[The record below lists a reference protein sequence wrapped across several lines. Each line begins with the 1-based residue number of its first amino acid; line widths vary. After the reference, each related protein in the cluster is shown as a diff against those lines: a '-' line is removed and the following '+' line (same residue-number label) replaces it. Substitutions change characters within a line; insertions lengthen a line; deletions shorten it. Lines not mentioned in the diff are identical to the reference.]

1 MFGESKQRFAM
12 ARAPW
17 PAREARAL
25 PRKSVVCGQWSV
37 VSGRRNQMSNPSVT
51 VPIHRQD
58 VDATNTTRPLR
69 WSVWREVW
77 ENPPIYITPLA
88 VAVGVLVGVMISTYS
103 MPERRHRVL
112 LMDPTKQTALL

>member
-1 MFGESKQRFAM
+1 MFGESKQKFAM

-37 VSGRRNQMSNPSVT
+37 VSGRRNQMSNPSEN

-58 VDATNTTRPLR
+58 VDATNRTRPLR
-69 WSVWREVW
+69 WSVWREMG
-77 ENPPIYITPLA
+77 EKRAQYIVPLSGA
-88 VAVGVLVGVMISTYS
+88 GGVVFWVLISA
-103 MPERRHRVL
+103 HRK
-112 LMDPTKQTALL
+112 PKR